1 MSIPFMISVMAQ
13 DRVGIIADVTGAV
26 KHLGGNLEDISQTVL
41 RGYFTMLLLAR
52 FPSEMTA
59 ERVRNAF
66 SENLGTKDLQIGVVP
81 FTGDCSVPKIELED
95 VQDAYVVTAS
105 GPDKVGLVAA
115 LSEYLRLKD
124 VNILDLATRSENGT
138 YTMILLVRLPSGTDV
153 AKLKRSLQT
162 SMEEHDMKVE
172 LRHQAIFR
180 KVNDI

>member
-1 MSIPFMISVMAQ
+1 MSVPFMISVMSQ

-26 KHLGGNLEDISQTVL
+26 KKLGGNLEDISQTVL
-41 RGYFTMLLLAR
+41 RGYFTMILLAR
-52 FPSEMTA
+52 FPEKVSED
-59 ERVRNAF
+59 ELRKELY
-66 SENLGTKDLQIGVVP
+66 SSLGTSGLQIGVVP
-81 FTGDCSVPKIELED
+81 FKGDCNVPKMEPDD
-95 VQDAYVVTAS
+95 VKDAYVVTAS

-115 LSEYLRLKD
+115 ISEYMRLKGI
-124 VNILDLATRSENGT
+124 NILDLATRSENGI

-162 SMEEHDMKVE
+162 SMEEHNMTVE

>member
-1 MSIPFMISVMAQ
+1 MSIPFMISVMSR

-26 KHLGGNLEDISQTVL
+26 KQLGGNLEDISQTVL
-41 RGYFTMLLLAR
+41 REYFTMILLAR
-52 FPSEMTA
+52 FPDDITE
-59 ERVRNAF
+59 EHVRAVF
-66 SENLGTKDLQIGVVP
+66 RDNLGTKDLQIGVMP
-81 FTGDCSVPKIELED
+81 FSGDCNVPKVDVED

-115 LSEYLRLKD
+115 ISEYLRLKG